1 MDPRVVGGLTMATI
15 VSMPVAR
22 DNVSSFWNWH
32 RPRLAKSSS
41 RHYGR
46 RHRYAARVAGA
57 DGSLSLVKR
66 MVDIA
71 GAFTGLLLLLP
82 VLIAIAIAIKAT
94 SSGPV
99 FFRQYRYGY
108 RNRLFRI
115 YKFRTMYTSLGDS
128 SGRRQTVARDA
139 RVTPLGRVLR
149 STSLDEIPQLINVL
163 KGEMSLVGPR
173 PHVPGML
180 AGGVLYEN
188 LVPYYFQRHSV
199 RPGIT
204 GLAQVSGCRG
214 STQIG
219 DSAISRVDY
228 DLDYIEHRSLRL
240 DVAIIL
246 RTVRREFLAGSGN

>member
-1 MDPRVVGGLTMATI
+1 ML
-15 VSMPVAR
+15 
-22 DNVSSFWNWH
+22 
-32 RPRLAKSSS
+32 
-41 RHYGR
+41 
-46 RHRYAARVAGA
+46 
-57 DGSLSLVKR
+57 
-66 MVDIA
+66 DIA
-71 GAFTGLLLLLP
+71 GAFSGLLVLLP

-94 SSGPV
+94 SRGPV

-108 RNRLFRI
+108 RNRIFRI
-115 YKFRTMYTSLGDS
+115 YKFRTMYTDRGDR
-128 SGRRQTVARDA
+128 SGRRQTVASDA
-139 RVTPLGRVLR
+139 RITKVGRLLR

-180 AGGVLYEN
+180 AAGMLYEE

-219 DSAISRVDY
+219 DSAIARVDY
-228 DLDYIEHRSLRL
+228 DLDYIEHRSLHL
-240 DVAIIL
+240 DMAIIL
-246 RTVRREFLAGSGN
+246 RTVRREFLAGSGS